1 MKARLIT
8 LAFLTLT
15 FSLSAQSVS
24 FVNLTP
30 DARTMGLAGATL
42 ALDANAYAL
51 YTNPAA
57 MALSSQK
64 MAAGVSYMQWQPN
77 ASNTSLLSVSGFGKI
92 GQRFAVGLAGRYLN
106 MPSYAISTG
115 EGNINGTYKP
125 LEYAVELGAAYQL
138 AKGLSIGINARFI
151 QSSLSDNYKDNAI
164 AADVALQYQI
174 KHFSVA
180 AAVTNLGQPMEFGMK
195 QKLPTLAKMGVAY
208 SLPIAENHRITFS
221 VEGDYHLTYHKGF
234 MGGVG
239 MEYAFKNWVAVRAG
253 YHLGDELKVIP
264 SYATVGVGFQVVGVS
279 LEAAYIF
286 TGADSPLKNSFS
298 ATLGYRF

>member
-1 MKARLIT
+1 MKTRIFT
-8 LAFLTLT
+8 LAFLTISL
-15 FSLSAQSVS
+15 SLSAQSVS
-24 FVNLTP
+24 FVNLSP
-30 DARTMGLAGATL
+30 DARTMGLAGATI

-57 MALSSQK
+57 MALSNQK

-77 ASNTSLLSVSGFGKI
+77 ATDGQLVSASGFGKI
-92 GQRFAVGLAGRYLN
+92 GQKFAVGLAGRYLN
-106 MPSYAISTG
+106 MPSYTISTG
-115 EGNINGTYKP
+115 EGNLNGTYKP
-125 LEYAVELGAAYQL
+125 AEYAVELGAAYQL

-151 QSSLSDNYKDNAI
+151 QSSLSDNYKDNAF

-180 AAVTNLGQPMEFGMK
+180 AAVTNLGQPMDFGMK
-195 QKLPTLAKMGVAY
+195 QKLPTLAKLGVAY
-208 SLPIAENHRITFS
+208 SLPIAEGHRVSFS

-239 MEYAFKNWVAVRAG
+239 LEYAFKNWVAVRAG
-253 YHLGDELKVIP
+253 YHLGDELKTIP
-264 SYATVGVGFQVVGVS
+264 SYATVGLGFQIAGVS
-279 LEAAYIF
+279 LEGAYIF